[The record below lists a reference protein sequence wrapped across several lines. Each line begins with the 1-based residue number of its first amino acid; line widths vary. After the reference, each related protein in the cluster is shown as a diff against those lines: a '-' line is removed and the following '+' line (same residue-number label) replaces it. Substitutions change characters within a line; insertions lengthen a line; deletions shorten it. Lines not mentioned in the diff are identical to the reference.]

1 MAVEISRPG
10 RVTRTQPALPSS
22 RGRRAL
28 VLSLVGGT
36 GFLISQDVSLHSIAV
51 STLLQQLGDRDVLE
65 FSLWIP
71 KSYVLSLIVFLLVGG
86 VLTDRCGAKRVL
98 IAGYV
103 TFLAGLLAHMLLAAT
118 SIPLLVARIVMGAGV
133 AAIVP
138 ASLSILVL
146 VSNAGRQRAQ
156 ALLLWAGCLAA
167 GVTVVP
173 LVSGLLLNNLWWP
186 RVALADAVVAVAL
199 LVGIVK
205 FVPRCPGDPQA
216 PVDWPGV
223 VAATIGSGLVALG
236 LFKAPDWGWT
246 AAPVVAL
253 LGAGAVL
260 LVVAAATRRGGELPH
275 DILLR
280 ADPRAQ
286 PAMFALSA
294 AVVAE
299 FGIVFVTIQY
309 LQAVRGT
316 DPVVAGALIFLPACV
331 ASALGA
337 KAGAML
343 QRRTGATT
351 PLIIGLTMVLDG
363 LAVGLTADA
372 AGSLERIVGMV
383 AVMSVGMGVVMAVAL
398 DAIATALPP
407 TRNGVLF
414 GAQSAVVQLGS
425 LLGLAVAGGLVDQGY
440 QAELVIPAKVA
451 AHEGIVAVG
460 QPLGKNVATAAS
472 VDDTLGGPLAQAVQ
486 NAFLVGYRHA
496 LLATIVVVVV
506 MMVVT
511 VALTAR
517 ARRRS
522 AGNSRGCQE
531 IPKNIRDM

>member
-1 MAVEISRPG
+1 MAVEITRPG
-10 RVTRTQPALPSS
+10 RVIRTQPALPSN

-28 VLSLVGGT
+28 VLSLIGAT
-36 GFLISQDVSLHSIAV
+36 GFLISQDVSLHSVAV

-71 KSYVLSLIVFLLVGG
+71 KSYVLSLIVFLLIGG

-98 IAGYV
+98 VAGCV
-103 TFLAGLLAHMLLAAT
+103 TFLAGLVAHMLLAAT

-199 LVGIVK
+199 LAGIVK

-216 PVDWPGV
+216 PVDWPSV
-223 VAATIGSGLVALG
+223 VAATVGSGLVALG
-236 LFKAPDWGWT
+236 LLKAPDWGWT
-246 AAPVVAL
+246 AVPVIVL
-253 LGAGAVL
+253 LGSGTVL
-260 LVVAAATRRGGELPH
+260 LVLAAATRRGGELPH

-331 ASALGA
+331 ASAAGA
-337 KAGAML
+337 KAGAVL

-383 AVMSVGMGVVMAVAL
+383 AVMSVGMGIVMAVAL
-398 DAIATALPP
+398 DAIGTALPS

-414 GAQSAVVQLGS
+414 AAQSAVVQLGS

-440 QAELVIPAKVA
+440 RAGLVIPAKVA

-460 QPLGKNVATAAS
+460 QPLGMNVATAAS
-472 VDDTLGGPLAQAVQ
+472 VGDTLGGPLARAVQ
-486 NAFLVGYRHA
+486 NAFLVGYRQA

-506 MMVVT
+506 MMLVIGV
-511 VALTAR
+511 LTAR
-517 ARRRS
+517 ARLRS
-522 AGNSRGCQE
+522 AGNFTSYQE
-531 IPKNIRDM
+531 IPKNTREI